1 MQSTLPLFD
10 ATLAISDT
18 EFASISGLSIAGG
31 VGLAGLGSGGIWLWC
46 AGATAG
52 PVGLLLAGGATAA
65 AFGAAA
71 VFEGIKWGKKQRLER
86 ESFSCSVVFC
96 SVPFCSILFST
107 LVLAG
112 YAKLT

>member
-1 MQSTLPLFD
+1 MQSTLPIFD

-18 EFASISGLSIAGG
+18 EFASIFGLSIAGG

-52 PVGLLLAGGATAA
+52 PVGLLLAGGTTAA

-71 VFEGIKWGKKQRLER
+71 IFEGVKWGKRQRLER
-86 ESFSCSVVFC
+86 ELLSRSAVWCSVQFC
-96 SVPFCSILFST
+96 SPSL
-107 LVLAG
+107 
-112 YAKLT
+112 